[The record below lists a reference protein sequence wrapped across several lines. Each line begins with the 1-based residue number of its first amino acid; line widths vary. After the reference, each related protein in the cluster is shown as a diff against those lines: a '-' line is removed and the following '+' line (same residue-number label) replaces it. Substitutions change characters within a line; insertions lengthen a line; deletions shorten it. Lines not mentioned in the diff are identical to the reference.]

1 MPWWFM
7 DPIYLRTIFPMKLT
21 VRKSLWVL
29 TPVTVAVMLAACG
42 GDGDDLIVDASPS
55 SCSFQSGDGSSI
67 VVGSGVAGDPAAPE
81 AASGYRLGYTAKHSN
96 SYMVVA
102 NTPLASK
109 AGCEVLKAGGTA
121 ADAAVAVQAVL
132 GLVEPQSSTVAGS
145 AFMLYYDAS
154 SKKLTA
160 YDGRETAPAAA
171 TAYYL
176 SRQNQSDASSPSPVP
191 SARRSGRSI
200 GVPGVM
206 RMLEM
211 AQQEH
216 GRLHWDQ
223 LFDEGIAL
231 ATNGF
236 TIPSRLGSAL
246 ASARNSLA
254 LDANAVAIY
263 FKEDGT
269 TRATGETM
277 TNAPYAETLQALAA
291 RGADAL
297 HTGPIAQ
304 AIVDK
309 VAQSV
314 GDDEA
319 RTPITPG
326 LMTLSD
332 LASYKP
338 VKRDPACITY
348 RAYYVCSMAPPSSG
362 GIAIAQSLGILEN
375 FQLSLYP
382 PLNPENEGGVPS
394 IMGVHLVSEAE
405 RLAYADRDKYVADTD
420 YVPLPGNGMSTM
432 LDKDYLRSRAALID
446 QTRSMGTATAGDLGD
461 IPQGIDTTVEHGT
474 THFTIVDAYGNV
486 ASVTS
491 TVESSLGSY
500 HMTNGFLLTNQLT
513 DFASSPVDSNGAL
526 VANRVAPG
534 KRPRSTMAPTVVFRG
549 TEPGDFMMATG
560 SPGGGTIIQYVLK
573 TVIGALDWGLDAQ
586 QATSLVD
593 FGASNSRTTSV
604 DGSNARNVNNNTQAT
619 LDTSALVSG
628 LQALGHTVS
637 TSSQSS
643 GISTVMRVQKD
654 GRWVLQGGVDP
665 RREGIVLGDGS
676 L

>member
-1 MPWWFM
+1 
-7 DPIYLRTIFPMKLT
+7 MKLT
-21 VRKSLWVL
+21 ARTSLWVL
-29 TPVTVAVMLAACG
+29 TPVTAAVVLAACG
-42 GDGDDLIVDASPS
+42 GGSGEELIVDSNANSCASLAS
-55 SCSFQSGDGSSI
+55 NGSAV

-81 AASGYRLGYTAKHSN
+81 PASGYRLGYKAKHSN
-96 SYMVVA
+96 KYMVVA

-145 AFMLYYDAS
+145 AFMLYYDAATR
-154 SKKLTA
+154 KVTA
-160 YDGRETAPAAA
+160 YDGREKAPAAA
-171 TAYYL
+171 TPYYL
-176 SRQNQSDASSPSPVP
+176 SRQDQADAGSAAPVP

-211 AQQEH
+211 AQKEH
-216 GRLHWDQ
+216 GRMQWSG
-223 LFDEGIAL
+223 LFNEGISL
-231 ATNGF
+231 ASNGF
-236 TIPSRLGSAL
+236 LVPARMGSAL
-246 ASARNSLA
+246 SSSRNSLA
-254 LDANAVAIY
+254 LDANAVAVY
-263 FKEDGT
+263 FKADGT
-269 TRATGETM
+269 TYAAGETM
-277 TNAPYAETLQALAA
+277 KNAPYAATLQALASQ
-291 RGADAL
+291 GADAL

-314 GDDEA
+314 GDDAA

-326 LMTLSD
+326 LMTLKD
-332 LASYKP
+332 LTDYKP
-338 VKRDPACITY
+338 IKRDPACITY

-394 IMGVHLVSEAE
+394 VMGVHLVSEAE

-432 LDKDYLRSRAALID
+432 LDKTYLRNRAALID
-446 QTRSMGTATAGDLGD
+446 QTKSMGTAQAGDLGNV
-461 IPQGIDTTVEHGT
+461 PLGIDTTLENGT
-474 THFTIVDAYGNV
+474 THFTIADAYGNV
-486 ASVTS
+486 ATVTS

-513 DFASSPVDSNGAL
+513 DFSANPRDAAGNL
-526 VANRVAPG
+526 VANRVSSG
-534 KRPRSTMAPTVVFRG
+534 KRPRSTMAPTMVFRG
-549 TEPGDFMMATG
+549 TAPGDFMMATG

-573 TVIGALDWGLDAQ
+573 TVVGALDWGLDAQ

-593 FGASNSRTTSV
+593 FGASNSATTSV
-604 DGSNARNVNNNTQAT
+604 DGANTA

-628 LQALGHTVS
+628 LRAMGHTVS
-637 TSSQSS
+637 TGAQSS
-643 GISTVMRVQKD
+643 GISTVMRVQRN
-654 GRWVLQGGVDP
+654 GQWVLQGGVDP
-665 RREGIVLGDGS
+665 RREGIVLGDGA